1 MKQNYIF
8 SKVFLFL
15 ALFCILGMGSTVAQS
30 VRLNFIRYKMTE
42 FHHGSWDEW
51 PTKWNNSGA
60 YAIVSNVYNE
70 TYKVSVYSY
79 DDEHL
84 VTSVCTFDSK
94 TTREKRSSQDL
105 PYLNCY
111 TDPDGD
117 QIWTNIVSLE
127 SLLKNV
133 KNWEQDDAALYLWIF
148 SSDPPIG
155 IVCE

>member
-8 SKVFLFL
+8 SKVFLFF
-15 ALFCILGMGSTVAQS
+15 ALFCILGMGSVIAQS

-42 FHHGSWDEW
+42 FHHGEWDDW
-51 PTKWNNSGA
+51 PVKWNTSGA
-60 YAIVSNVYNE
+60 YAIISNVYNE

-94 TTREKRSSQDL
+94 TTGEKRKSQDL

-117 QIWTNIVSLE
+117 QIWTNTVSLE

-133 KNWEQDDAALYLWIF
+133 KSWEQDDAALYLWIF